1 MIDIHDLRQL
11 FFDMWQCQVERNRS
25 NASMTSS
32 VSIYFDRI
40 ASNEAENDAVG
51 GRGELLRR
59 RGVHAHHDLSV
70 VLHQT
75 GAHHVQEVS
84 LKHRLTGTHHVQEF
98 SLKHRLAHIT

>member
-1 MIDIHDLRQL
+1 
-11 FFDMWQCQVERNRS
+11 
-25 NASMTSS
+25 MTSS
-32 VSIYFDRI
+32 VSVYFDRI

-84 LKHRLTGTHHVQEF
+84 LKHRLSGARHVQKFTRQPETCYVCSTARVSARF
-98 SLKHRLAHIT
+98 PQFDVQGQSCCKLRHI

>member
-1 MIDIHDLRQL
+1 MIDIHDLRPTYN
-11 FFDMWQCQVERNRS
+11 FDMRQCQVEGNRS

-32 VSIYFDRI
+32 VSAYFDRI

-51 GRGELLRR
+51 GGGELLWR

-84 LKHRLTGTHHVQEF
+84 LN
-98 SLKHRLAHIT
+98 HRLAHITCRKIA